1 MRNFSVGSES
11 YCLPAENATGC
22 IGSAESWRGTA
33 TVTINCKDVWR
44 ELSNYLEDDLPE
56 QLRTT
61 MREHFRKCR
70 HCNAVL
76 NGVRNT
82 IHLLGDDRSFDM
94 PVRFSE
100 RLFRRISD
108 RLRQEDNCRTPR

>member
-1 MRNFSVGSES
+1 MYWLSREAGEGHVQ
-11 YCLPAENATGC
+11 
-22 IGSAESWRGTA
+22 
-33 TVTINCKDVWR
+33 VTIKCKDVWR
-44 ELSNYLEDDLPE
+44 ELSSYLEDDLPE

-82 IHLLGDDRSFDM
+82 IHLLGDDRSFDV